1 MFIAV
6 LSIITENGKHTCDM
20 MRMALSLCDLPIKI
34 LWLQSNHEE
43 EYQKSPKLCKI
54 LVLLQTV
61 KVMKKKDQVTVKAKN
76 AQETW

>member
-34 LWLQSNHEE
+34 LWLSLIMKKNIR
-43 EYQKSPKLCKI
+43 KSPNS
-54 LVLLQTV
+54 V
-61 KVMKKKDQVTVKAKN
+61 KY
-76 AQETW
+76 